1 MTERVRQKKDSGTE
15 KVNKD
20 FLDVMLEYE
29 GDGKEGPDK
38 ISESNVTIIIM
49 VITSSIPICVFVIQL
64 DIFLKNEAIQS
75 V

>member
-1 MTERVRQKKDSGTE
+1 M
-15 KVNKD
+15 NKD

-49 VITSSIPICVFVIQL
+49 VITSILHSHLCVCDSIGNF
-64 DIFLKNEAIQS
+64 S
-75 V
+75 

>member
-1 MTERVRQKKDSGTE
+1 M
-15 KVNKD
+15 NKD